1 MGKLIIVAQENNEAK
16 KAVFAAL
23 EPLYAEGFVILSC
36 MTGDEV
42 FKKLELG
49 TPSLLILDLVLPET
63 DGFEVINRLRTNLAT
78 SKIPIVVVCSPQQG
92 ITKLITKSFGVEA
105 YLNRPFAPKRLLEV
119 VKENLRGG
127 NND

>member
-1 MGKLIIVAQENNEAK
+1 MGKLIVVAQENSEAK

-23 EPLYAEGFVILSC
+23 EPLYSEGFIILSC

-49 TPSLLILDLVLPET
+49 TPSLLILDIVLPET
-63 DGFEVINRLRTNLAT
+63 AGFEVINNLRTNLST

-92 ITKLITKSFGVEA
+92 ITKLITKSFGVDA
-105 YLNRPFAPKRLLEV
+105 YLNRPFAPKKLLEV
-119 VKENLRGG
+119 VRSCIGG
-127 NND
+127 ER

>member
-1 MGKLIIVAQENNEAK
+1 MGKLIVVAQESSEAK
-16 KAVFAAL
+16 KAVFTAL
-23 EPLYAEGFVILSC
+23 EPLYAEGFIILSC

-63 DGFEVINRLRTNLAT
+63 DGFEVINRLRTNLST
-78 SKIPIVVVCSPQQG
+78 SKIPIIVVCSPQQG

-105 YLNRPFAPKRLLEV
+105 YLNRPFAPKKLLEI
-119 VKENLRGG
+119 VKSCIGG
-127 NND
+127 QQ

>member
-1 MGKLIIVAQENNEAK
+1 MGKLIIVAQENSEAK
-16 KAVFAAL
+16 KAVFGAL
-23 EPLYAEGFVILSC
+23 EPLYAEGFLILSC

-63 DGFEVINRLRTNLAT
+63 DGFEVINKLRTNLAT
-78 SKIPIVVVCSPQQG
+78 SKVPIIVICSPQQG

-105 YLNRPFAPKRLLEV
+105 YINRPFAPRKLLEIV
-119 VKENLRGG
+119 RICMGG
-127 NND
+127 QQ

>member
-1 MGKLIIVAQENNEAK
+1 MGKLIVVAQENSEAK

-23 EPLYAEGFVILSC
+23 EPLYSEGFIILSC

-63 DGFEVINRLRTNLAT
+63 DGFEVINKLRTNLST

-92 ITKLITKSFGVEA
+92 ITKLITKSFGVDA
-105 YLNRPFAPKRLLEV
+105 YLNRPFAPKKLLEV
-119 VKENLRGG
+119 VRSCIGG
-127 NND
+127 ER